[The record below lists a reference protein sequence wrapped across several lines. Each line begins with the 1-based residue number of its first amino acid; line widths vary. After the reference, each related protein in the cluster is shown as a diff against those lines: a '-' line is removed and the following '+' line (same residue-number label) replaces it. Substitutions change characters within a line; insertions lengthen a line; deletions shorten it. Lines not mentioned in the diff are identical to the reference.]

1 MDAFKNAFMAGCS
14 SIHFRPVMGISE
26 VIEGYLSCIVCYI
39 IAIQADVYTLPMT
52 EFHWEFV
59 A

>member
-1 MDAFKNAFMAGCS
+1 MMINK
-14 SIHFRPVMGISE
+14 
-26 VIEGYLSCIVCYI
+26 VIERYLSCIVYYI